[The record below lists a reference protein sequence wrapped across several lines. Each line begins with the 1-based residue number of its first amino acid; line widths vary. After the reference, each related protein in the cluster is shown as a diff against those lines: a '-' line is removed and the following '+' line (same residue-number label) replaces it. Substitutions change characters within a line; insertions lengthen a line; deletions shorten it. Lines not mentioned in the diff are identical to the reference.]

1 MAKTSLN
8 QEQQVTTSAPGVVD
22 IRQLFNILLRH
33 RFLILGVS
41 CVVMSAASLLAVI
54 AKPTYQSNMQIL
66 VSSNL
71 SEGAQSNNI
80 PVDADNQVT
89 DSNSQVV
96 DSTTQMKLM
105 LSSKLLQKAVDL
117 LHSDYPNITLEDIN
131 GQTQRNKKTSL
142 EVTPEEGGIGA
153 NKVFSQVFKVSFD
166 DDDPVK
172 AQRVL
177 QSLQKVYQNYNKE
190 QQKERLN
197 QGLAFVNARLPE
209 IKKEVSKADKNLEQF
224 RNKHKLL
231 NPEVQSKILLES
243 LADIQQQLQS
253 TRANLQ
259 DVNARYDNLE
269 QQIASSSQQNE
280 LISSRLNH
288 SSRYQALLSEVQKT
302 ELALAKERLRYT
314 DDYPSV
320 QKLKQQRQSQLSLL
334 RQEVKVITTSS
345 KGEPLLKGQMV
356 GVDPTLVDEFILVQT
371 TVLGLTANE
380 KNLAE
385 SEQRLRSELNKYPS
399 LIAEYNRLLP
409 KVETSH
415 KTLEQLLQAQQ
426 SLGLKIAQEGYNW
439 QVLAEPALGIYMG
452 SNILLLLVGGGVVGP
467 ILGILA
473 ALILEKFNDA
483 IYCTGDLKKLTN
495 LRVLGSV
502 PKLPSRGVKKRR
514 LNLPWN
520 GQQTSDSSVVE
531 ATTKLPV
538 HETLDMIYQNI
549 QILKY
554 PLPFKSLMLTSAL
567 PGEGKT
573 TLVLGLVASATRMHR
588 RVLVIDANLHNP
600 SLHKILELSN
610 DWGLSLLLV
619 DETTTHFQ
627 DYIQPIHPSIDILT
641 AGPVPED
648 TVKLLSS
655 RRMEELIELFEQT
668 YDLVLID
675 APPILGTVDAR
686 IVASL
691 CNGIVMV
698 ERMGK
703 VTRSE
708 LTQATEILSKLNLI
722 GIIANEVSNSQ
733 KVLAS

>member
-1 MAKTSLN
+1 MTKTSLN
-8 QEQQVTTSAPGVVD
+8 QEQQVTTSAQGAVG
-22 IRQLFNILLRH
+22 IRQLSTILLRR

-41 CVVMSAASLLAVI
+41 CVVMSAASLLAII

-66 VSSNL
+66 VNSNL
-71 SEGAQSNNI
+71 SEGVQSNNI
-80 PVDADNQVT
+80 PVGADTQVT

-117 LHSDYPNITLEDIN
+117 LHSDYPDITLQDIN
-131 GQTQRNKKTSL
+131 GQKEHNRKAPL
-142 EVTPEEGGIGA
+142 EVTPEEGGIGV
-153 NKVFSQVFKVSFD
+153 NKVFNQAFKVSFN

-177 QSLQKVYQNYNKE
+177 QAIQKVYQNYNKQ

-197 QGLAFVNARLPE
+197 QGLAFVNTRLPE

-224 RNKHKLL
+224 RKKHKLL
-231 NPEVQSKILLES
+231 DPEVQSKILLES
-243 LADIQQQLQS
+243 LADIQQQLQ
-253 TRANLQ
+253 TARANLQ

-269 QQIASSSQQNE
+269 QQIASSSQQNT
-280 LISSRLNH
+280 LISSRLNQ
-288 SSRYQALLSEVQKT
+288 SSRYQALLSEIQKT

-334 RQEVKVITTSS
+334 RQEVKAITSS
-345 KGEPLLKGQMV
+345 KGEPLFKGQMV

-399 LIAEYNRLLP
+399 LIAEYNRLLS
-409 KVETSH
+409 KVETSR
-415 KTLEQLLQAQQ
+415 KNLEHLLQAQQ
-426 SLGLKIAQEGYNW
+426 SLGLKVAQEGYNW
-439 QVLAEPALGIYMG
+439 QVLAEPSPGTYMG
-452 SNILLLLVGGGVVGP
+452 NNRLFLLVGGAVIGP

-483 IYCTGDLKKLTN
+483 IYCAGDLKKLTN

-502 PKLPSRGVKKRR
+502 PKLPLRGVKNRR
-514 LNLPWN
+514 LELPWN
-520 GQQTSDSSVVE
+520 RRRSSDSSVIE
-531 ATTKLPV
+531 ASTKLPV

-554 PLPFKSLMLTSAL
+554 PLPFKSLMFTSAL

-619 DETTTHFQ
+619 DETTSHFQ

-641 AGPVPED
+641 AGPEPED

-655 RRMEELIELFEQT
+655 ERMKELIELFEQS

-675 APPILGTVDAR
+675 APSILGTVDAR
-686 IVASL
+686 IVASF

-703 VTRSE
+703 VTRTE

>member
-8 QEQQVTTSAPGVVD
+8 PEQQVTTSAQGAFD
-22 IRQLFNILLRH
+22 IRQLSAILLRR

-41 CVVMSAASLLAVI
+41 CVVMSAASLLAI
-54 AKPTYQSNMQIL
+54 ITKPTYQSNMQIL
-66 VSSNL
+66 VNSNL
-71 SEGAQSNNI
+71 SEGAQTNNI
-80 PVDADNQVT
+80 PAEENTQVT
-89 DSNSQVV
+89 DSNFQVF
-96 DSTTQMKLM
+96 DSSTQMKLM

-117 LHSDYPNITLEDIN
+117 LHSDYPKITLQDIN
-131 GQTQRNKKTSL
+131 GQKENNKKSPL
-142 EVTPEEGGIGA
+142 EVTPEEGGIAA
-153 NKVFSQVFKVSFD
+153 NKVFHQVFKVSFN

-177 QSLQKVYQNYNKE
+177 QALQKVYQDYNKQ

-197 QGLAFVNARLPE
+197 QGLAFVNTRLPE

-224 RNKHKLL
+224 RKKHQLVD
-231 NPEVQSKILLES
+231 PEIQSKILLES
-243 LADIQQQLQS
+243 LTDIQQQLQT

-269 QQIASSSQQNE
+269 QQIASSSQQNT
-280 LISSRLNH
+280 LISSRLNQ
-288 SSRYQALLSEVQKT
+288 SSRYQTLLSEIQKT
-302 ELALAKERLRYT
+302 ELTLAKERLRYT

-334 RQEVKVITTSS
+334 REEVKAITTSS
-345 KGEPLLKGQMV
+345 KGEPFLKGQIL
-356 GVDPTLVDEFILVQT
+356 GVDPRLVDEFMLVQT

-399 LIAEYNRLLP
+399 IIAEYNRLLP
-409 KVETSH
+409 KVESSH

-426 SLGLKIAQEGYNW
+426 SLGLKISQEGYNW
-439 QVLAEPALGIYMG
+439 QVLAEPSPGTYMG
-452 SNILLLLVGGGVVGP
+452 SARLFLLVGGAVIGP

-483 IYCTGDLKKLTN
+483 IYCVGDLKKLTN
-495 LRVLGSV
+495 LRILGSV
-502 PKLPSRGVKKRR
+502 PKLPSYGVKKRR
-514 LNLPWN
+514 LGLSWN
-520 GQQTSDSSVVE
+520 GRRSSESSAIE
-531 ATTKLPV
+531 ATTKLPI

-549 QILKY
+549 KILKY
-554 PLPFKSLMLTSAL
+554 PLPFKSLMFTSAL

-573 TLVLGLVASATRMHR
+573 TLVLGLVTSAIRMHR
-588 RVLVIDANLHNP
+588 RVLVIDANLQNP

-610 DWGLSLLLV
+610 EWGLSLLLV
-619 DETTTHFQ
+619 DETTTDFQ

-641 AGPVPED
+641 AGPEPED

-655 RRMEELIELFEQT
+655 QRMKELIELFEQN

-686 IVASL
+686 IVASF

-703 VTRSE
+703 VTRTE
-708 LTQATEILSKLNLI
+708 LTQAIEILSKLNLI

>member
-8 QEQQVTTSAPGVVD
+8 QEQQVTTSAQGAVD
-22 IRQLFNILLRH
+22 IRQLFTILLRH

-41 CVVMSAASLLAVI
+41 CVVMSAASLVAVI

-96 DSTTQMKLM
+96 DSATQMKLM

-131 GQTQRNKKTSL
+131 GQTEWNKKTSL
-142 EVTPEEGGIGA
+142 KVTPEEGGIGA

-166 DDDPVK
+166 DNDPVK

-197 QGLAFVNARLPE
+197 KGLAFVNARLPE

-243 LADIQQQLQS
+243 LADIQQQLQT

-288 SSRYQALLSEVQKT
+288 SSRYQALLSEIQKT

-385 SEQRLRSELNKYPS
+385 SEQGLRSELNKYPS

-409 KVETSH
+409 KVQTSH
-415 KTLEQLLQAQQ
+415 KSLEQLLQAQQ

-439 QVLAEPALGIYMG
+439 QVLAEPALGTYMG
-452 SNILLLLVGGGVVGP
+452 SNILLLLVGGGVIGP

-483 IYCTGDLKKLTN
+483 IYCAGDLKKLTN

-520 GQQTSDSSVVE
+520 GQRTSDSSVVE

-655 RRMEELIELFEQT
+655 RRMKELIELFEQT

-675 APPILGTVDAR
+675 APPILGRVDAR

-703 VTRSE
+703 VTRTE

>member
-8 QEQQVTTSAPGVVD
+8 PEQQVTTSAQGAFD
-22 IRQLFNILLRH
+22 IRQLSTILLRR
-33 RFLILGVS
+33 RFLILGIS
-41 CVVMSAASLLAVI
+41 CVVMSAASLLVI
-54 AKPTYQSNMQIL
+54 ITKPTYQSNMQIL
-66 VSSNL
+66 VNSNL
-71 SEGAQSNNI
+71 SDGAQANNI
-80 PVDADNQVT
+80 PAKENTQVT
-89 DSNSQVV
+89 DSNFQVV
-96 DSTTQMKLM
+96 DSSTQMKLM

-117 LHSDYPNITLEDIN
+117 LHSDYPKITLQDIN
-131 GQTQRNKKTSL
+131 GQKEHNKKLPL
-142 EVTPEEGGIGA
+142 EITPEEGGIAA
-153 NKVFSQVFKVSFD
+153 NKVFHQVFKVSFND
-166 DDDPVK
+166 NDPVK

-177 QSLQKVYQNYNKE
+177 QALQKVYQDYNKQ

-224 RNKHKLL
+224 RKKHQLL
-231 NPEVQSKILLES
+231 DPEIQSKILLES
-243 LADIQQQLQS
+243 LADIQQQLQT

-269 QQIASSSQQNE
+269 QQIASSSQQNT
-280 LISSRLNH
+280 LISSRLNQ
-288 SSRYQALLSEVQKT
+288 SSRYQTLLSEIQKT
-302 ELALAKERLRYT
+302 ELTLAKERLRYT

-320 QKLKQQRQSQLSLL
+320 QKLKQQRQSQLLLL
-334 RQEVKVITTSS
+334 REEVKAITTSS
-345 KGEPLLKGQMV
+345 KGEPFLKGQIL
-356 GVDPTLVDEFILVQT
+356 GVDPRLVDEFMLVQT
-371 TVLGLTANE
+371 SLLGLTANE

-399 LIAEYNRLLP
+399 IIAEYNRLLP
-409 KVETSH
+409 KVQNSH

-439 QVLAEPALGIYMG
+439 QVLAEPSPGTYMG
-452 SNILLLLVGGGVVGP
+452 SDRLFILVGGAVIGP

-483 IYCTGDLKKLTN
+483 IYCAGDLKKLTN

-502 PKLPSRGVKKRR
+502 PKLPSYGVKKQR
-514 LNLPWN
+514 LGLSWN
-520 GQQTSDSSVVE
+520 GRRSSESSAIE

-554 PLPFKSLMLTSAL
+554 PLPFKSLMFTSAL

-573 TLVLGLVASATRMHR
+573 TLVLGLVASAIRMHR
-588 RVLVIDANLHNP
+588 RVLVIDANLQNP
-600 SLHKILELSN
+600 SLHKILEISN

-619 DETTTHFQ
+619 DETTTDFQ

-641 AGPVPED
+641 AGPEPED

-655 RRMEELIELFEQT
+655 QRMKELIELFEQS

-686 IVASL
+686 IVASF

-703 VTRSE
+703 VTRTE

>member
-1 MAKTSLN
+1 MAKISLN
-8 QEQQVTTSAPGVVD
+8 QKQQVTTSAQGAAD
-22 IRQLFNILLRH
+22 IRQLSTILLRR
-33 RFLILGVS
+33 RFLIFGVS
-41 CVVMSAASLLAVI
+41 CVVMSAASLLAII

-66 VSSNL
+66 VNSNL
-71 SEGAQSNNI
+71 SEGTQSN
-80 PVDADNQVT
+80 A
-89 DSNSQVV
+89 QVV

-105 LSSKLLQKAVDL
+105 LSSKLLQKAVDS
-117 LHSDYPNITLEDIN
+117 LHSDYPDITLQDIN
-131 GQTQRNKKTSL
+131 GQKEHHQEAPL
-142 EVTPEEGGIGA
+142 EVTPEAGGIGA
-153 NKVFSQVFKVSFD
+153 NKVFNQTFQVSFND
-166 DDDPVK
+166 RDPVK

-177 QSLQKVYQNYNKE
+177 QALQKVYQNYNKQ

-197 QGLAFVNARLPE
+197 QGLAFVNTRLPE

-224 RNKHKLL
+224 RKKHKFL

-243 LADIQQQLQS
+243 LADIQQQLQT

-259 DVNARYDNLE
+259 DANARYENLE
-269 QQIASSSQQNE
+269 QIIASSSQQNT
-280 LISSRLNH
+280 LLSSQLNQ
-288 SSRYQALLSEVQKT
+288 SSRYQALLSEIQKT

-334 RQEVKVITTSS
+334 REEVKNITSS
-345 KGEPLLKGQMV
+345 SKDKPLSKGQML
-356 GVDPTLVDEFILVQT
+356 GVDPTLVDEFVLVQT
-371 TVLGLTANE
+371 SVLGLTANE
-380 KNLAE
+380 KNLIE
-385 SEQRLRSELNKYPS
+385 SEQQLRSELNKYPS

-409 KVETSH
+409 KVATSR
-415 KTLEQLLQAQQ
+415 KNLEQLLQAQQ

-439 QVLAEPALGIYMG
+439 QILAEPSPGTYMG
-452 SNILLLLVGGGVVGP
+452 NNRLLLLLGGAVIGP
-467 ILGILA
+467 ILGILI

-483 IYCTGDLKKLTN
+483 IYCAGDLKKLTN
-495 LRVLGSV
+495 LRILGSV
-502 PKLPSRGVKKRR
+502 PKLPSISVKKRP
-514 LNLPWN
+514 LGLPWN
-520 GQQTSDSSVVE
+520 GRGSSDSSVIE
-531 ATTKLPV
+531 ASNKLPV

-554 PLPFKSLMLTSAL
+554 PLPFKSLMFTSAL

-600 SLHKILELSN
+600 NLHKILELSN

-641 AGPVPED
+641 AGPEPED

-655 RRMEELIELFEQT
+655 QRMKELIEVFEQS

-675 APPILGTVDAR
+675 APSILGTVDAR
-686 IVASL
+686 IVASF

-703 VTRSE
+703 VTRTE